1 MLVSLVRCSTMPRQN
16 VYLLLILITSAVLRF
31 ALVLSTWSEP
41 SRYFTPDS
49 YDYNTLAHSLLEDG
63 QFVRAGS
70 PEIFRTPGY
79 PTFLAGIYALTGNSI
94 HAVIIVQAF
103 LDILLCYLVFRL
115 GRMLFSEAVGLVAAV
130 IQAISPVMI
139 AYCCRVLSETLF
151 AFLIVSMLLLLL
163 NKGANQ
169 QVKLIFPA
177 GVIMGIACLVR
188 PVGLIAAIIIVIF
201 LLVARRFRSAIVF
214 AVASAMIIM
223 PWLARN
229 YFKTGYR
236 GFAGVADYNL
246 FYYNARA
253 LMQSDRS
260 IVISST
266 AQRLIEE
273 NPIRESS
280 PPDYARLNNPAFL
293 SLCRSEGMKIICRH
307 PGRYLLVH
315 LRGMQNIFLPAAT
328 DVLEI
333 AGLTTGMKGTLEV
346 IRQEGLWAGVKHYFA
361 DKPWAI
367 WLCLPMVLITLVKFV
382 FAMVGLVRCAI
393 RRIGFDFWLMVAVG
407 VSLILL
413 PGPAGHPRF
422 RVPIAAIIS
431 IISAVGIV
439 GIKSQSSS
447 RP

>member
-1 MLVSLVRCSTMPRQN
+1 MQKTYLWVILV
-16 VYLLLILITSAVLRF
+16 ISAVLR
-31 ALVLSTWSEP
+31 LSLACSAWSEP
-41 SRYFTPDS
+41 KRYFTPDS
-49 YDYNTLAHSLLEDG
+49 YDYDTLAHSLLESG
-63 QFVRAGS
+63 RFARVGS

-79 PTFLAGIYALTGNSI
+79 PVFLAGIYALTGNSI
-94 HAVIIVQAF
+94 HAVVIVQAF
-103 LDILLCYLVFRL
+103 LDVLLCYLVFQL
-115 GRMLFSEAVGLVAAV
+115 GRMLLSQAVGLVAAA

-139 AYCCRVLSETLF
+139 AYCCRILSETLF

-177 GVIMGIACLVR
+177 GVIMGIACIVR

-214 AVASAMIIM
+214 AVASAMIIT
-223 PWLARN
+223 PWLTRN
-229 YFKTGYR
+229 YYKTGYY
-236 GFAGVADYNL
+236 GLAGVADYNL

-253 LMQSDRS
+253 LMQGDRS
-260 IVISST
+260 VAVSST
-266 AQRLIEE
+266 AQRLVEE
-273 NPIRESS
+273 NPIREGL

-293 SLCRSEGMKIICRH
+293 SLCRSEGMKIICRQ

-315 LRGMQNIFLPAAT
+315 LRGMRNIFLPAAT

-333 AGLTTGMKGTLEV
+333 AGLTTGTKGTLGV

-361 DKPWAI
+361 DEPWAV
-367 WLCLPMVLITLVKFV
+367 WLCLPMVLITLVKFI

-393 RRIGFDFWLMVAVG
+393 RQIGFDFWFMVAIG

-422 RVPIAAIIS
+422 RVPAAAIIS
-431 IISAVGIV
+431 IIFAVGIV
-439 GIKSQSSS
+439 GIKSKPSN
-447 RP
+447 RA